1 MTLHE
6 EQERV
11 QKAVSNSL
19 SFVREDP
26 WLVRRVLANEKGE
39 KPVKKKRSAAL
50 VLCILLGLSIIGT
63 ACALSSSQ
71 VAEFFGLHW
80 SQELGES
87 LKEGKAAQIGESVT
101 IGDVVFTLD
110 EIVYKNRALYGVG
123 TARPVHENDVI
134 VPMDIAENPEYFT
147 INEEARALVEKAKAS
162 GGKMLTTD
170 SMPTKIGV
178 DEGTMLTPGC
188 IGYYDLVNG
197 DGSVTFSFEA
207 SDGFAVNEGTSYQIL
222 MESWVWQMNENGEKI
237 DGTRIQGDWTVSCV
251 PIILNLSNEKTEAS
265 PVTVMEQDG
274 YELAVPE
281 AYRETG
287 TLPVHRAVETD
298 FTANVNPAWFNGT
311 GAKDGAD
318 DRDLR
323 LKDDRDVLFADNAR
337 LSLSPEALYYKEYA
351 DDAYADSDSGVIV
364 ELVWMRQ
371 WDKHRGAF
379 TLEKTELSGITL
391 AEAQAQAEA
400 LMAKLGIDSNQYVCI
415 DAVDMSL
422 DRVQTMGAIWEKA
435 IADGELLV
443 DDDYQPYD
451 YSAIPASEEGYYLHY
466 SPLGVETTAAG
477 GRYGAIFFVNSRGI
491 VYANIRNQFNRGEI
505 VYTPDNLITPDA
517 AIEKLAE
524 EMGRSR
530 YDKEIKAIQQVAL
543 TYEAV
548 RAENKSEG
556 MVFVPTWMILYQD
569 ASAARQNY
577 SCYALMNAVDGT
589 LIDASFQ

>member
-6 EQERV
+6 EQEKV
-11 QKAVSNSL
+11 QKAVQNSL
-19 SFVREDP
+19 SYVREDP
-26 WLVRRVLANEKGE
+26 WLTQRVLANVKGE
-39 KPVKKKRSAAL
+39 KPVKKKASAAL
-50 VLCILLGLSIIGT
+50 IFCIILGLSLIGT

-80 SQELGES
+80 NRELGES
-87 LKEGKAAQIGESVT
+87 LKEGKVAQIGESVT

-110 EIVYKNRALYGVG
+110 EIVYKDRALYGVG

-134 VPMDIAENPEYFT
+134 VPMDIAENPEYFMMS
-147 INEEARALVEKAKAS
+147 EQAQMLAAKAKAS
-162 GGKMLTTD
+162 GGRLLTTD

-188 IGYYDLVNG
+188 IGYYDIANE

-207 SDGFAVNEGTSYQIL
+207 PDGFAVNDGSSYQIR

-237 DGTRIQGDWTVSCV
+237 DGTRIQGDWTVSCIPV
-251 PIILNLSNEKTEAS
+251 VLNPSAGKTETPA
-265 PVTVMEQDG
+265 VTVIEQDG
-274 YELAVPE
+274 YELVVPE

-287 TLPVHRAVETD
+287 TLPVYRAVEAD
-298 FTANVNPAWFNGT
+298 FTKTVNPAWFNSS

-318 DRDLR
+318 TLDIR
-323 LKDDRDVLFADNAR
+323 LKDDSDLLFADHAR
-337 LSLSPEALYYKEYA
+337 LSLSPEALFFEEYA
-351 DDAYADSDSGVIV
+351 DDEYTEADSGMIV
-364 ELVWMRQ
+364 EITWVRKWEDHQ
-371 WDKHRGAF
+371 GEF

-391 AEAQAQAEA
+391 ADAQAQAEE
-400 LMAKLGIDSNQYVCI
+400 MMEKLGIACNQYVC
-415 DAVDMSL
+415 DEALDMSL
-422 DRVQTMGAIWEKA
+422 ERIQTMGAIWEKA

-466 SPLGVETTAAG
+466 SPLGVDMSAAG
-477 GRYGAIFFVNSRGI
+477 GRYGAIFYVNSRGV
-491 VYANIRNQFNRGEI
+491 VYANVRNWFNRGEI
-505 VYTPDNLITPDA
+505 IGTPETLVTPDA
-517 AIEKLAE
+517 AIEKLAK

-530 YDKEIKAIQQVAL
+530 YDQEIKSIQQVAL

-556 MVFVPTWMILYQD
+556 MVFVPVWMILYQD
-569 ASAARQNY
+569 ESAIRQNY
-577 SCYALMNAVDGT
+577 SCYALINAVDGT
-589 LIDASFQ
+589 LIDASFR